1 MKAHRNSHAAR
12 DAGPTPAISTNQ
24 LMVLGLEEYWV
35 EFLASTTRRRQ
46 AIVRFRQRIPP
57 RWYRLCR
64 GRGGETLNSGNIWH
78 IGVLSYHNALI
89 ARKCGWR
96 VLRLTG
102 VSYLSIHA
110 SKEVA
115 GDNNAG
121 AGDEQT
127 PPALQPMQS
136 PLWENVDV

>member
-1 MKAHRNSHAAR
+1 MKAHRNSHTAI
-12 DAGPTPAISTNQ
+12 DAGPNPAISTFPE
-24 LMVLGLEEYWV
+24 LPEEYWV
-35 EFLASTTRRRQ
+35 EFLASATKKRQ
-46 AIVRFRQRIPP
+46 AMVKFRQRIPP
-57 RWYRLCR
+57 RWYKLWR
-64 GRGGETLNSGNIWH
+64 GQGDNEWGRSVGVWH
-78 IGVLSYHNALI
+78 IGVLSCHNVRS

-127 PPALQPMQS
+127 PSALQPMQS